1 MNYHILIVLFLLFI
15 IIINRGNTLIE
26 GHSDE
31 YDATSNYSSRVREKV
46 QQCRTELN
54 SVLGLDYQTIDHILK
69 DNILKAQLLS
79 EIKNQRNPNI
89 VTNSGNY
96 NQEIIDMLTHLME
109 AVDQERINN
118 YEGDKDV
125 LRDSISTKIE
135 EDTNRY
141 GNRIEV
147 ITKIYL
153 DRKYKELEGQYDS
166 LSSINQCEGAETK
179 AREEEQETCNVSI
192 DEKKEEIDAKE
203 ETIKELGTKIVQYE
217 LIKKRMKV
225 LELALERAKGKKGK
239 GSGKRGKYCGGRRP
253 GRHRRHCG
261 GRTVRKND
269 CNRTYKK
276 FRGRMLQCQWVH
288 RRRSCDFW
296 QPGRPHT
303 KKYC

>member
-1 MNYHILIVLFLLFI
+1 MDYHILIVLFLLFI
-15 IIINRGNTLIE
+15 MIINRKNTLIE

-31 YDATSNYSSRVREKV
+31 YDVTSNYSSRVREKV

-79 EIKNQRNPNI
+79 EIKNQNNPNI
-89 VTNSGNY
+89 VTNSGNH

-109 AVDQERINN
+109 EVDQERIEN
-118 YEGDKDV
+118 YNGDKGV
-125 LRDSISTKIE
+125 LRDSINARVDE
-135 EDTNRY
+135 EISRY

-147 ITKIYL
+147 ITKSYL
-153 DRKYKELEGQYDS
+153 DRKYKELEEQYEL
-166 LSSINQCEGAETK
+166 LSSTNQCEGAETK

-203 ETIKELGTKIVQYE
+203 KEIKELGKKIAQHE
-217 LIKKRMKV
+217 LIQKQMKV
-225 LELALERAKGKKGK
+225 LALKKK
-239 GSGKRGKYCGGRRP
+239 SRSSLKIKKGKYCGGRRH

-261 GRTVRKND
+261 GRTVRKNE
-269 CNRTYKK
+269 CERTYKK
-276 FRGRMLQCQWVH
+276 FKGRMLQCQWVNS
-288 RRRSCDFW
+288 RRSCDFW
-296 QPGRPHT
+296 QPGKPYT